1 MSKKII
7 TLLAIFIGVSTTNG
21 QSIESVRMAFTQTLF
36 PKKVLPDNVK
46 TYSCTITTPYLK
58 DDSTFRQIA
67 EDKYQAELKNYPNK
81 VKDAQKEYDEVTLKE
96 YDKSVAGAKEKYKL
110 ESDEF
115 NKMSKLEKLALIDKR
130 PTLNIPPKP
139 VFVNPPLPYVQS
151 INTGDVIIMDPE
163 VLTKNYIKISG
174 FAPAN
179 DGLKIK
185 IDFKPFEWVEPVAA
199 IVDVEN
205 YNPQTREKFITKQT
219 QFVTKYRQPA
229 TLEIKLNNEVLK
241 TGVYAETG
249 TYQILTTGSKP
260 NRLSIERPL
269 AENTLTNMNNYLN
282 ETYGYPK
289 ITRNVVLFYVKNK
302 KGEYDDVEKAK
313 DFAVSGYKNYAA
325 NTEAAVEDIDNAIS
339 IWEKV
344 ISEVNYDDSKARI
357 DEKVGTAILKNLIF
371 ATIVTNEFEKADKY
385 MGDFRKLRLNY
396 DDKQFLT
403 THESMYNDLKAR
415 FSGK

>member
-1 MSKKII
+1 MKKII
-7 TLLAIFIGVSTTNG
+7 TLLVLFIGLSTANAQT
-21 QSIESVRMAFTQTLF
+21 IESVRMAFTQTLF
-36 PKKVLPDNVK
+36 PKKVLPANIK

-58 DDSTFRQIA
+58 DDSSFRQVA
-67 EDKYQAELKNYPNK
+67 EEKYQAELKNYPNK
-81 VKDAQKEYDEVTLKE
+81 VRAAQKEYDEVTVKD
-96 YDKSVAGAKEKYKL
+96 YDKSVLAAKEKYKL

-115 NKMSKLEKLALIDKR
+115 NKMSKFEKLALIDKR
-130 PTLNIPPKP
+130 PTLNIPAKP
-139 VFVNPPLPYVQS
+139 AFVNPPLPYVQS
-151 INTGDVIIMDPE
+151 INTGDIIIMDPE
-163 VLTKNYIKISG
+163 VLAKNYIKING
-174 FAPAN
+174 FAQGA

-205 YNPQTREKFITKQT
+205 YNPQTKEKFITKQT

-241 TGVYAETG
+241 TGVYGETG

-260 NRLSIERPL
+260 NRASIERPL
-269 AENTLTNMNNYLN
+269 TESTLTYMNNYLN
-282 ETYGYPK
+282 ENYGYPQ

-313 DFAVSGYKNYAA
+313 DFAASGYKNYSGNA
-325 NTEAAVEDIDNAIS
+325 EAAVEDIENAIGM
-339 IWEKV
+339 WEK
-344 ISEVNYDDSKARI
+344 IFSEANYDDSKARI

-371 ATIVTNEFEKADKY
+371 ATIVTNDFDKADKY
-385 MGDFRKLRLNY
+385 MGEFRKLRLNY